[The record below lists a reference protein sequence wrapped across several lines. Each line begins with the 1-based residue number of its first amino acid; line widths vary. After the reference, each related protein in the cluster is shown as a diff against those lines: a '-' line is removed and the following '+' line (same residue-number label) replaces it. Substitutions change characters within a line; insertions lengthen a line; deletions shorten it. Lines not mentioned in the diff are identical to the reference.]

1 MSREINDAMSRS
13 YDVPEDLDEND
24 LMAELD
30 GLEGE
35 GRALMGGL
43 GGLQG
48 EGRALLGGH
57 GGGARLAHHAPWRTP
72 VSALLPGL
80 PG

>member
-1 MSREINDAMSRS
+1 MSRS

-35 GRALMGGL
+35 GRALLSEL

-48 EGRALLGGH
+48 EGCTLLGGH
-57 GGGARLAHHAPWRTP
+57 GSGARLAHHTPWRPP
-72 VSALLPGL
+72 VTALLPGL